1 MVRADLIAEESKCQD
16 PLTSE
21 VLECAKDQRLKCTEK
36 DVEEEEMRDAR
47 DAEEAFFMLVN

>member
-1 MVRADLIAEESKCQD
+1 MVRADLNAEESKCQD